1 MLDFIF
7 VSTLNIAIIYHKNNG
22 YFLESQRNNRSFF
35 LSPPPKKKQ
44 GLVCDSC
51 RDGMRKTVAARGL
64 VNGRGPPSG
73 GRDSVFRC
81 HPDNMFLLNKK
92 RE

>member
-35 LSPPPKKKQ
+35 LPPPKKKQ
-44 GLVCDSC
+44 GLVWDSC

-64 VNGRGPPSG
+64 VNGRGPPYG

-81 HPDNMFLLNKK
+81 HPDNMFLSNKK

>member
-35 LSPPPKKKQ
+35 SPPQKNRV
-44 GLVCDSC
+44 LCVI
-51 RDGMRKTVAARGL
+51 RVGMA
-64 VNGRGPPSG
+64 
-73 GRDSVFRC
+73 
-81 HPDNMFLLNKK
+81 
-92 RE
+92 